1 MKHLGLLKSDV
12 TSSPLPRGHIN
23 SSETHVTFF
32 YGQIKSSPQ
41 KLSNNRNKSTN
52 NQDKAWYT
60 FENYYLLLQLSLNV

>member
-52 NQDKAWYT
+52 NQDKA
-60 FENYYLLLQLSLNV
+60 